1 MTLID
6 KGDPSAYYE
15 EIAPTPDEAA
25 ELVNRTGDP
34 DAADSV
40 FIRREPNDWEDP
52 DARLQ
57 AGNQTI
63 RYSYADGKCY
73 TLTGEPLPSKYAEQA
88 RQLGLVPSGTAEDDE
103 SLKRLIAENE
113 PFIHEEDITLMR
125 REEGD
130 DD

>member
-1 MTLID
+1 MKLID
-6 KGDPSAYYE
+6 KGNPSAYYAE
-15 EIAPTPDEAA
+15 LAPTPDEAA

-40 FIRREPNDWEDP
+40 FIRRQPNDWEDP

-57 AGNQTI
+57 ADNQTI

-113 PFIHEEDITLMR
+113 ELLHEEDITLTR